1 MAVLNHLEPQRV
13 FRFFEEL
20 CAIPHGSGNT
30 KAVSDWLV
38 DFAKARGLRYV
49 QDQLNNVVIF
59 RDAAPGYES
68 AEPVILQGHM
78 DMVCEKEPGCT
89 KDMAAEG
96 LDLVLEGDTVSAKG
110 TTLGGDDGIAVAMAM
125 AILDD
130 DSLSHPAIEAIF
142 TVDEETGM
150 YGAEGLDVSVLKG
163 RRMLN
168 MDSED
173 EGIFTVSCAG
183 GARADCCLPV
193 TRSAFSAPVLEIS
206 VTGLV
211 GGHSGAE
218 IDKGR
223 ANSSMLLGRV
233 LCALEEK
240 TGLRVISV
248 CGGLKDNAIPTGSV
262 ALVAADAAAAQA
274 VCAEMDAA
282 FKKEYR
288 VNDPAITVSVRP
300 AETDL
305 LPLDESSSRSV
316 VCMLACLPNGI
327 QAMSA
332 DMPGLVQTSL
342 NLGILTTG
350 DDAVHASFSVR
361 SSVATPEAD
370 AHPAAGLPD
379 GAAGRL
385 RQHPRRIPRLGVYA
399 PVLPA
404 GPDGPGVHR
413 PVWLRPQG
421 GGHPRRSGVRSVL
434 RQAAGSGL
442 RVLRPRPEG
451 NSHLP
456 GVHVRGLRAA
466 GVRHGGGDPQAYVL
480 TRCVPALSRDLTR
493 DIQGCIGTKF
503 AKIGV

>member
-59 RDAAPGYES
+59 RDATPGYES

-96 LDLVLEGDTVSAKG
+96 LDLVLEDDTVSARG

-173 EGIFTVSCAG
+173 EGVFTVSCAG

-240 TGLRVISV
+240 TDLRVISV
-248 CGGLKDNAIPTGSV
+248 CGGLKDNAIPTG
-262 ALVAADAAAAQA
+262 AQA
-274 VCAEMDAA
+274 LISANAEVTAEVCRRMTQSLRE
-282 FKKEYR
+282 EYR
-288 VNDPAITVSVRP
+288 VTDPDVEVTVEP
-300 AETDL
+300 AETAMLPMDAVSTRRAVCL
-305 LPLDESSSRSV
+305 L
-316 VCMLACLPNGI
+316 VCHPNGV
-327 QAMSA
+327 QVMSA
-332 DMPGLVQTSL
+332 DIPGLVQTSL
-342 NLGILTTG
+342 NMGILTT
-350 DDAVHASFSVR
+350 DETAVHLSSSVR
-361 SSVATPEAD
+361 SSVESQKQMLLQRIACLTAELGGETSTRGEYPGWAYLPDSPLRDLMVEVFTDQYGYEPKVEAI
-370 AHPAAGLPD
+370 HAGLECGLFSAKLPGLDCVSFGPD
-379 GAAGRL
+379 LKEIHTFRESMSVASVQR
-385 RQHPRRIPRLGVYA
+385 VYA
-399 PVLPA
+399 MVVETLKRM
-404 GPDGPGVHR
+404 H
-413 PVWLRPQG
+413 
-421 GGHPRRSGVRSVL
+421 
-434 RQAAGSGL
+434 
-442 RVLRPRPEG
+442 
-451 NSHLP
+451 
-456 GVHVRGLRAA
+456 
-466 GVRHGGGDPQAYVL
+466 
-480 TRCVPALSRDLTR
+480 
-493 DIQGCIGTKF
+493 
-503 AKIGV
+503 

>member
-59 RDAAPGYES
+59 RDATPGYES

-96 LDLVLEGDTVSAKG
+96 LDLVLEGDTVSARG

-223 ANSSMLLGRV
+223 ANAAILLGR
-233 LCALEEK
+233 ALAAIGK
-240 TGLRVISV
+240 IVPLRIVSAES
-248 CGGLKDNAIPTGSV
+248 GLKDNAIPAS
-262 ALVAADAAAAQA
+262 ARA
-274 VCAEMDAA
+274 VLAVEPAKLPAVQTRVSGLEAA
-282 FKKEYR
+282 FRAEHA
-288 VNDPAITVSVRP
+288 VSDPGLTLTVRSGNP
-300 AETDL
+300 APSALTEAAGKT
-305 LPLDESSSRSV
+305 V
-316 VCMLACLPNGI
+316 VQFLQLVPNGI
-327 QAMSA
+327 VSMSM
-332 DMPGLVQTSL
+332 DIPGLVQTSS
-342 NLGILTTG
+342 NLGIFHVADGLLV
-350 DDAVHASFSVR
+350 ARASVR
-361 SSVATPEAD
+361 SSVASEKEMLLERFATLCALLGASMEITGNYPAWEYKRDSALRDTMVRVFTEQYGHAPKIEAI
-370 AHPAAGLPD
+370 HAGLEC
-379 GAAGRL
+379 GLFSGK
-385 RQHPRRIPRLGVYA
+385 
-399 PVLPA
+399 LPGLDCVSF
-404 GPDGPGVHR
+404 GPDLLEIHTPREKMSIPSVQRTWKLLRGV
-413 PVWLRPQG
+413 L
-421 GGHPRRSGVRSVL
+421 
-434 RQAAGSGL
+434 
-442 RVLRPRPEG
+442 E
-451 NSHLP
+451 
-456 GVHVRGLRAA
+456 
-466 GVRHGGGDPQAYVL
+466 
-480 TRCVPALSRDLTR
+480 AL
-493 DIQGCIGTKF
+493 
-503 AKIGV
+503 A

>member
-59 RDAAPGYES
+59 RDATPGYES

-89 KDMAAEG
+89 KDMAVEG

-248 CGGLKDNAIPTGSV
+248 CGGLKDNAIPT
-262 ALVAADAAAAQA
+262 AA
-274 VCAEMDAA
+274 V
-282 FKKEYR
+282 
-288 VNDPAITVSVRP
+288 
-300 AETDL
+300 
-305 LPLDESSSRSV
+305 
-316 VCMLACLPNGI
+316 
-327 QAMSA
+327 
-332 DMPGLVQTSL
+332 
-342 NLGILTTG
+342 
-350 DDAVHASFSVR
+350 AVHLAQGGTAVGVGKYAEHQKAVELAPDWDIWFRGKRLLDTVWPVGSLYLSASEIS
-361 SSVATPEAD
+361 PETLFGGTWQRVKD
-370 AHPAAGLPD
+370 RFLLAAGD
-379 GAAGRL
+379 
-385 RQHPRRIPRLGVYA
+385 VYA
-399 PVLPA
+399 PGETGGEAQHTLTKAEMPA
-404 GPDGPGVHR
+404 HTHGYDFTGQSDVTGVTAIRLYDADGRRNEYQGASASA
-413 PVWLRPQG
+413 G
-421 GGHPRRSGVRSVL
+421 GGAAHNNMPPYLAVYVWRRT
-434 RQAAGSGL
+434 A
-442 RVLRPRPEG
+442 
-451 NSHLP
+451 
-456 GVHVRGLRAA
+456 
-466 GVRHGGGDPQAYVL
+466 
-480 TRCVPALSRDLTR
+480 
-493 DIQGCIGTKF
+493 
-503 AKIGV
+503 

>member
-183 GARADCCLPV
+183 
-193 TRSAFSAPVLEIS
+193 AP
-206 VTGLV
+206 G
-211 GGHSGAE
+211 
-218 IDKGR
+218 
-223 ANSSMLLGRV
+223 
-233 LCALEEK
+233 
-240 TGLRVISV
+240 
-248 CGGLKDNAIPTGSV
+248 PT
-262 ALVAADAAAAQA
+262 AA
-274 VCAEMDAA
+274 C
-282 FKKEYR
+282 
-288 VNDPAITVSVRP
+288 P
-300 AETDL
+300 
-305 LPLDESSSRSV
+305 
-316 VCMLACLPNGI
+316 
-327 QAMSA
+327 
-332 DMPGLVQTSL
+332 
-342 NLGILTTG
+342 
-350 DDAVHASFSVR
+350 
-361 SSVATPEAD
+361 
-370 AHPAAGLPD
+370 
-379 GAAGRL
+379 
-385 RQHPRRIPRLGVYA
+385 
-399 PVLPA
+399 
-404 GPDGPGVHR
+404 
-413 PVWLRPQG
+413 
-421 GGHPRRSGVRSVL
+421 
-434 RQAAGSGL
+434 
-442 RVLRPRPEG
+442 
-451 NSHLP
+451 
-456 GVHVRGLRAA
+456 
-466 GVRHGGGDPQAYVL
+466 
-480 TRCVPALSRDLTR
+480 
-493 DIQGCIGTKF
+493 
-503 AKIGV
+503 

>member
-1 MAVLNHLEPQRV
+1 MSEITSLEPRLVWEQFDAITRV
-13 FRFFEEL
+13 PRPSKKEGKIIDF
-20 CAIPHGSGNT
+20 
-30 KAVSDWLV
+30 LV
-38 DFAKARGLRYV
+38 DFAKKHHIEYKKDAIG
-49 QDQLNNVVIF
+49 NVVM
-59 RDAAPGYES
+59 RKPATPGMEERAA
-68 AEPVILQGHM
+68 VILQSHM

-193 TRSAFSAPVLEIS
+193 TRCAFSAPVLEIS

-240 TGLRVISV
+240 TDLRVISV

-274 VCAEMDAA
+274 VRAEMDAA
-282 FKKEYR
+282 
-288 VNDPAITVSVRP
+288 
-300 AETDL
+300 
-305 LPLDESSSRSV
+305 
-316 VCMLACLPNGI
+316 
-327 QAMSA
+327 
-332 DMPGLVQTSL
+332 
-342 NLGILTTG
+342 
-350 DDAVHASFSVR
+350 
-361 SSVATPEAD
+361 
-370 AHPAAGLPD
+370 
-379 GAAGRL
+379 L
-385 RQHPRRIPRLGVYA
+385 R
-399 PVLPA
+399 
-404 GPDGPGVHR
+404 
-413 PVWLRPQG
+413 
-421 GGHPRRSGVRSVL
+421 
-434 RQAAGSGL
+434 
-442 RVLRPRPEG
+442 
-451 NSHLP
+451 
-456 GVHVRGLRAA
+456 
-466 GVRHGGGDPQAYVL
+466 
-480 TRCVPALSRDLTR
+480 
-493 DIQGCIGTKF
+493 
-503 AKIGV
+503 

>member
-1 MAVLNHLEPQRV
+1 MAVLEHLEPGRV
-13 FRFFEEL
+13 FHFFEQMS
-20 CAIPHGSGNT
+20 AIPRGSGNT

-59 RDAAPGYES
+59 RDATPGYES

-89 KDMAAEG
+89 KDMAVEG
-96 LDLVLEGDTVSAKG
+96 LDLVLEGDTVSARG

-240 TGLRVISV
+240 TDLRVISV

-316 VCMLACLPNGI
+316 VCMLTCLPNGI
-327 QAMSA
+327 QAMSR
-332 DMPGLVQTSL
+332 DIPGLVQTSL
-342 NLGILTTG
+342 NLGILTT
-350 DDAVHASFSVR
+350 DANTVQASFCVR
-361 SSVATPEAD
+361 SSVSTQKEMLVA
-370 AHPAAGLPD
+370 
-379 GAAGRL
+379 RL
-385 RQHPRRIPRLGVYA
+385 RCLMAQLGGTVAVSGDYPA
-399 PVLPA
+399 WEYRKDSPLHERMVAGFREQYGRDPKVEAIHAGVECGLFAGKLPGLDCVSF
-404 GPDGPGVHR
+404 GPDLTEIHTCRERMHIASVQR
-413 PVWLRPQG
+413 VWRYTLE
-421 GGHPRRSGVRSVL
+421 VL
-434 RQAAGSGL
+434 R
-442 RVLRPRPEG
+442 
-451 NSHLP
+451 
-456 GVHVRGLRAA
+456 
-466 GVRHGGGDPQAYVL
+466 
-480 TRCVPALSRDLTR
+480 RC
-493 DIQGCIGTKF
+493 K
-503 AKIGV
+503 

>member
-1 MAVLNHLEPQRV
+1 MPILDHLEPRAV
-13 FRFFEEL
+13 FSCFEQL

-30 KAVSDWLV
+30 KAISDYLV
-38 DFAKARGLRYV
+38 RFAAEHQLRCI
-49 QDQLNNVVIF
+49 QDAHNNVIIF
-59 RDAAPGYES
+59 APGTPGYES
-68 AEPVILQGHM
+68 AAPVILQGHM
-78 DMVCEKEPGCT
+78 DMVCETAPDCT
-89 KDMAAEG
+89 KDMAREG
-96 LDLVLEGDTVSAKG
+96 LDLFVDGDTIGARG
-110 TTLGGDDGIAVAMAM
+110 TTLGGDDGIAVAMAL
-125 AILDD
+125 AILAADD
-130 DSLSHPAIEAIF
+130 IPHPPLEVVI

-150 YGAEGLDVSVLKG
+150 LGAAALDASVLKG
-163 RRMLN
+163 RTMLN
-168 MDSED
+168 LDSED
-173 EGIFTVSCAG
+173 EGVLTVSCAG

-193 TRSAFSAPVLEIS
+193 TRCAFSAPVLEIS

-240 TGLRVISV
+240 TDLRVISV
-248 CGGLKDNAIPTGSV
+248 CGGLKDNAIPPGSV

-316 VCMLACLPNGI
+316 VCMLTCLPNGI

-361 SSVATPEAD
+361 SSVATQKQMLIQRLGSLMERLGGSVSTHGEYPGWEYMPQSSLRDLMVQVFTDQYGYAPKVEAI
-370 AHPAAGLPD
+370 HAGLECGLFSAKLPGLDCVSFGPD
-379 GAAGRL
+379 L
-385 RQHPRRIPRLGVYA
+385 REIHTFRESMSVASVQRVYA
-399 PVLPA
+399 MVVETLKRM
-404 GPDGPGVHR
+404 H
-413 PVWLRPQG
+413 
-421 GGHPRRSGVRSVL
+421 
-434 RQAAGSGL
+434 
-442 RVLRPRPEG
+442 
-451 NSHLP
+451 
-456 GVHVRGLRAA
+456 
-466 GVRHGGGDPQAYVL
+466 
-480 TRCVPALSRDLTR
+480 
-493 DIQGCIGTKF
+493 
-503 AKIGV
+503 

>member
-59 RDAAPGYES
+59 RDATPGYES

-96 LDLVLEGDTVSAKG
+96 LDLVLEGDTVSARG

-240 TGLRVISV
+240 TDLRVISV
-248 CGGLKDNAIPTGSV
+248 CGGLKDNAIPTG
-262 ALVAADAAAAQA
+262 AQA
-274 VCAEMDAA
+274 LISANAEVTAEVCRRMTQSLRE
-282 FKKEYR
+282 EYR
-288 VNDPAITVSVRP
+288 MTDPGVEVTVEP
-300 AETDL
+300 AETAMLPMDAVSTRRAVCL
-305 LPLDESSSRSV
+305 L
-316 VCMLACLPNGI
+316 VCHPNGV
-327 QAMSA
+327 QVMSA
-332 DMPGLVQTSL
+332 DIPGLVQTSL
-342 NLGILTTG
+342 NMGILTTG
-350 DDAVHASFSVR
+350 ETAVHLSSSVR
-361 SSVATPEAD
+361 SNVESQKQMLLQRIACLTAELGGETSTRGEYPGWAYLPDSPLRDLMVEVFTDQYGYEPKVEAI
-370 AHPAAGLPD
+370 HAGLEC
-379 GAAGRL
+379 GLFSAK
-385 RQHPRRIPRLGVYA
+385 
-399 PVLPA
+399 LPGLDCVSF
-404 GPDGPGVHR
+404 GPDLKEIHTFREKMSISSVQR
-413 PVWLRPQG
+413 VWKMLVELLRRMKP
-421 GGHPRRSGVRSVL
+421 
-434 RQAAGSGL
+434 
-442 RVLRPRPEG
+442 
-451 NSHLP
+451 
-456 GVHVRGLRAA
+456 
-466 GVRHGGGDPQAYVL
+466 
-480 TRCVPALSRDLTR
+480 
-493 DIQGCIGTKF
+493 
-503 AKIGV
+503 

>member
-1 MAVLNHLEPQRV
+1 MGVLTNLEPASV
-13 FRFFEEL
+13 FHYFEEI
-20 CAIPHGSGNT
+20 CSIPHTSHHE
-30 KAVSDWLV
+30 KALSDYCV
-38 DFAKARGLRYV
+38 QFAKAHGLACR
-49 QDQLNNVVIF
+49 QDEMGNVLIK
-59 RDAAPGYES
+59 APATPGYENQP
-68 AEPVILQGHM
+68 ALILQGHL
-78 DMVCEKEPGCT
+78 DMVGDKT
-89 KDMAAEG
+89 AACP
-96 LDLVLEGDTVSAKG
+96 LDLEKDAIQLVVDGDYVRAEG

-240 TGLRVISV
+240 TDLRVISV

-316 VCMLACLPNGI
+316 VCMLTCLPNGI

-361 SSVATPEAD
+361 SSVATQKQMLIQRLRCLMERLGGSVSTHGEYPGWEYMPQSPLRDLMVQVFTDQYGYAPKVEAI
-370 AHPAAGLPD
+370 HAGLECGLFSAKLPGLDCVSFGPD
-379 GAAGRL
+379 LKEIHTFRESMSVASVQR
-385 RQHPRRIPRLGVYA
+385 VYA
-399 PVLPA
+399 MV
-404 GPDGPGVHR
+404 V
-413 PVWLRPQG
+413 
-421 GGHPRRSGVRSVL
+421 
-434 RQAAGSGL
+434 
-442 RVLRPRPEG
+442 E
-451 NSHLP
+451 
-456 GVHVRGLRAA
+456 
-466 GVRHGGGDPQAYVL
+466 
-480 TRCVPALSRDLTR
+480 ALKRMH
-493 DIQGCIGTKF
+493 
-503 AKIGV
+503 